1 MQLKGLGMATGYGTL
16 RAITM
21 AFGVL
26 LFSCSAHAQQKLR
39 IGVLPI
45 SESLPVVVADKQGF
59 FQAEGLTVD
68 LVKFDSGAV
77 AVPVLQSG
85 RLDIVFSNT
94 VATLQAIEQGL
105 DATVLMPGAVVR
117 PEPPD
122 STTALIVR
130 KGEIKSPKDL
140 EGKRIAVNVI
150 NSSAWLHAVAAL
162 EKRGVDHTKVRFV
175 EVPFPQMNDTLL
187 RGQVDAIGQAEP
199 FRTPLIETGKV
210 EIVSWTYVETA
221 PNTLITEYIAL
232 TPWVEKNR
240 DPAAKFVRAVRKAVD
255 FIATNETYARDINQ
269 QFTNLNPA
277 LKEKVVLPRFGTTVE
292 PEALTR
298 VMEMMRTYGLLKAPI
313 DISKRL
319 FSEAH

>member
-1 MQLKGLGMATGYGTL
+1 MATGYGTL

-26 LFSCSAHAQQKLR
+26 LFSYSAHAQQKLR

-59 FQAEGLTVD
+59 FQAEGLTVE
-68 LVKFDSGAV
+68 LIKFDSGAV

-122 STTALIVR
+122 STTGLIVR
-130 KGEIKSPKDL
+130 KGEIKSPKEL

-187 RGQVDAIGQAEP
+187 GGQVDAIGQTEP

-240 DPAAKFVRAVRKAVD
+240 DTAARFVRAVRKAVD
-255 FIATNETYARDINQ
+255 LIATNETYARDINQ

>member
-1 MQLKGLGMATGYGTL
+1 LTIATLIMA
-16 RAITM
+16 
-21 AFGVL
+21 
-26 LFSCSAHAQQKLR
+26 SSAQAQQKLR

-45 SESLPVVVADKQGF
+45 SESLPVVIADKQGF
-59 FQAEGLTVD
+59 FQQEGLTVE
-68 LVKFDSGAV
+68 LTKFDSGAV

-85 RLDIVFSNT
+85 RMDIVFSNT

-105 DATVLMPGAVVR
+105 DATVLMPGALVR
-117 PEPPD
+117 PAPPD
-122 STTALIVR
+122 TTAALIAR
-130 KGEIKSPKDL
+130 KDEIKSIKEL

-187 RGQVDAIGQAEP
+187 GGQVDAIMQSEP
-199 FRTPLIETGKV
+199 FRTPLIETGKT
-210 EIVSWTYVETA
+210 EILSWTYPETA
-221 PNTLITEYIAL
+221 PNTLITQYIAL
-232 TPWVEKNR
+232 TPWVDKNR
-240 DPAAKFVRAVRKAVD
+240 ETAAKFVRAVRKGVE
-255 FIATNETYARDINQ
+255 FIAANEAAARDANQ

-277 LKEKVVLPRFGTTVE
+277 LKDKVQLPRFGTEVD

-298 VMEMMRTYGLLKAPI
+298 TAEMMHTYGLLKTPV
-313 DISKRL
+313 DISKRV